1 MTPQPAFLLHRKP
14 YRETSA
20 MIELLTLDHGRVR
33 AIARGV
39 QRPGS
44 KSRSRLQPFTPLHVT
59 WRGESDLKTLNLME
73 TGGSASL
80 LAGEGLLCGFYAN
93 ELLTRTLPVEMPVPQ
108 LFALYSLTLD
118 EIALPAKR
126 APALR
131 RLEYSL
137 LEALEQLPQFRTL
150 EDDVLAPDMRYDYV
164 VSERRFRAQP
174 AGAPGIEGRALKLLA
189 SEDWGHAGLARETL
203 WLARRALAPLLGNR
217 PLRSRELMMQLTA
230 RRRESRQAT

>member
-1 MTPQPAFLLHRKP
+1 
-14 YRETSA
+14 
-20 MIELLTLDHGRVR
+20 
-33 AIARGV
+33 
-39 QRPGS
+39 
-44 KSRSRLQPFTPLHVT
+44 VT